1 MAEGVLRCRIFGGMV
16 GQMNETGK
24 QKSPGSASRQGL
36 TGHSPALARLFLVGL
51 RPRRARLRFTGQN
64 QYRTREERTERER
77 RLHRPFSW
85 EEAPAN
91 AYASLSVPV
100 DSALVAERNS
110 D

>member
-1 MAEGVLRCRIFGGMV
+1 M
-16 GQMNETGK
+16 K
-24 QKSPGSASRQGL
+24 PQKNSPGSVGRQGI

-51 RPRRARLRFTGQN
+51 RPRRVRLRFTGRDN
-64 QYRTREERTERER
+64 YRTTEERTESER
-77 RLHRPFSW
+77 RLHRHFLR
-85 EEAPAN
+85 EEALAD

>member
-1 MAEGVLRCRIFGGMV
+1 MRPEDK
-16 GQMNETGK
+16 N
-24 QKSPGSASRQGL
+24 SPGSTRRQGL

-64 QYRTREERTERER
+64 HYRTREEQRRR
-77 RLHRPFSW
+77 GGRLHRPFPW
-85 EEAPAN
+85 EEALAD

>member
-1 MAEGVLRCRIFGGMV
+1 MRPE
-16 GQMNETGK
+16 NK
-24 QKSPGSASRQGL
+24 NSPGSASRQGL

-64 QYRTREERTERER
+64 HYRTREERTERER
-77 RLHRPFSW
+77 RLHRPFLR
-85 EEAPAN
+85 EEALADAN
-91 AYASLSVPV
+91 ASLSVPV

>member
-1 MAEGVLRCRIFGGMV
+1 MRPE
-16 GQMNETGK
+16 NK
-24 QKSPGSASRQGL
+24 NSPGGARHQGL

-64 QYRTREERTERER
+64 HYRTREERTERER
-77 RLHRPFSW
+77 RLHRPFLR
-85 EEAPAN
+85 EEALAD
-91 AYASLSVPV
+91 ADASLSVPV

>member
-1 MAEGVLRCRIFGGMV
+1 MRPEDK
-16 GQMNETGK
+16 N
-24 QKSPGSASRQGL
+24 SPGSASHQGF

-51 RPRRARLRFTGQN
+51 RPDHASHGARARLRFTGQN
-64 QYRTREERTERER
+64 HYRTREEQRRR
-77 RLHRPFSW
+77 GGRLHRPFPW
-85 EEAPAN
+85 EEALAD